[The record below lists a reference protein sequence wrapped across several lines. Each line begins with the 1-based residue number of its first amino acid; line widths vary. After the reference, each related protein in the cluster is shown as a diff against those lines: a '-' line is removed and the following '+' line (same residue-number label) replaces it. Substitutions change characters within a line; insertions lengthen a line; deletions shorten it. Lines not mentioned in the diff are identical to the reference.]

1 MSQISDDPNQAIK
14 KEIAK
19 MKKDLEE
26 KQGLPEEYVD
36 LLRIIKAMSAKV
48 TKEQT

>member
-19 MKKDLEE
+19 MKRDLEE
-26 KQGLPEEYVD
+26 KQGLPEDYVE
-36 LLRIIKAMSAKV
+36 LLKIIKAMSAKI
-48 TKEQT
+48 TNEKT

>member
-1 MSQISDDPNQAIK
+1 MQKISDDFKQAII

-19 MKKDLEE
+19 MKRDLEE
-26 KQGLPEEYVD
+26 KQGLPEEYVE
-36 LLRIIKAMSAKV
+36 LLKIIKAMSAKV

>member
-1 MSQISDDPNQAIK
+1 MSKISDDFNQEIS

-19 MKKDLEE
+19 MKRDLEE
-26 KQGLPEEYVD
+26 KQGLPEEYIE
-36 LLRIIKAMSAKV
+36 LLKIITAISAKV